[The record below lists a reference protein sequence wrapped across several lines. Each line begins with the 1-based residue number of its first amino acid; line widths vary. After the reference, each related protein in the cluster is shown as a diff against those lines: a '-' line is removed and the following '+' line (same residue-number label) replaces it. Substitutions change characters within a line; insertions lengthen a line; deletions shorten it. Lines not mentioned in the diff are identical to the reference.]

1 MNSEPREKRS
11 SAPWVAISMV
21 AGATFGIIA
30 LLNAPGIA
38 YVIVAIVAGL
48 AYSLLTMYNR
58 RRLLS

>member
-21 AGATFGIIA
+21 TGATFGIIA

-38 YVIVAIVAGL
+38 YVIVAGL

>member
-21 AGATFGIIA
+21 TGATFGIIA

-38 YVIVAIVAGL
+38 YVIVAGL
-48 AYSLLTMYNR
+48 AYSLLTLYNR